1 MKSLDT
7 LAMLL
12 CRSSKLGEG
21 RNSNEPVV
29 LFSSAVGLL
38 PKEKRE
44 WLLRVGALRVD
55 ELPEA
60 TRWRA
65 AGL

>member
-1 MKSLDT
+1 
-7 LAMLL
+7 MLL
-12 CRSSKLGEG
+12 WRSSKLGEG
-21 RNSNEPVV
+21 RNSKEPVV

-38 PKEKRE
+38 LKEKRE
-44 WLLRVGALRVD
+44 WLLRVEVLRVD

-65 AGL
+65 GGL